1 MAIDAVAPT
10 SSAVMEKSASIP
22 QGDSSNSVTHSE
34 TNTQVLGIDEADTVK
49 TDGKYL
55 YTYQESGE
63 HGIVILD
70 AKTLAR
76 VKTIKIPTNYSGV
89 AFYLTKTNLV
99 ITATKYS
106 TYNGKWYGWYDNSQ
120 TSIIALYDVR
130 DPTRA
135 SLVRTLQV
143 E

>member
-1 MAIDAVAPT
+1 M
-10 SSAVMEKSASIP
+10 
-22 QGDSSNSVTHSE
+22 
-34 TNTQVLGIDEADTVK
+34 K

-55 YTYQESGE
+55 YSYQESGE
-63 HGIVILD
+63 HAIVILD
-70 AKTLAR
+70 SKTLAR
-76 VKTIKIPTNYSGV
+76 VKTIKIPSNYSGV
-89 AFYLTKTNLV
+89 SFYLTKTNLV

-106 TYNGKWYGWYDNSQ
+106 TYNGKWYGWYNNDQ

-130 DPTRA
+130 DPAKA